1 MSDDILFDESDF
13 SEDDISDTEPHSEPR
28 LHSTAL
34 SVPEP
39 TEAVML
45 GVIQA
50 STPAALVRHATDA
63 ADALAD
69 VIETK
74 TLHTLIS
81 GRRYV
86 RCEGWTT
93 LAAMLGFLAREE
105 AVTRREDG
113 SYEATVAL
121 VRITDG
127 AVLTRASAECGL
139 DEPTWKSRPAY
150 ARRSMAVTRA
160 TSKACRIAFSWVM
173 VLAGYE
179 VTPAEEVPP
188 AVADEETPPSSGNPP
203 DDPVW
208 PSGSRKGEPLRDA
221 PDEFL
226 MKARAWC
233 VASDPP
239 QHAKLIRQIDQERRR
254 RRRATLV

>member
-1 MSDDILFDESDF
+1 MSYDILLDDCEDPI
-13 SEDDISDTEPHSEPR
+13 DDISSSERQTEPTPR
-28 LHSTAL
+28 GAAL
-34 SVPEP
+34 SVSEP
-39 TEAVML
+39 TEAVTL

-50 STPAALVRHATDA
+50 STPAAVVRQATGA
-63 ADALAD
+63 ANALAD

-74 TLHTLIS
+74 KLYTLIS

-105 AVTRREDG
+105 VVSRREDG
-113 SYEATVAL
+113 SHEATVAL
-121 VRITDG
+121 VRITDA

-179 VTPAEEVPP
+179 VTPAEEVPI
-188 AVADEETPPSSGNPP
+188 AGTDEDPSPSPG
-203 DDPVW
+203 DPTW
-208 PSGSRKGEPLRDA
+208 PIGSRKGEPLRDA
-221 PDEFL
+221 PDGFL
-226 MKARAWC
+226 TKARAWC
-233 VASDPP
+233 VANDPP
-239 QHAKLIRQIDQERRR
+239 QHAELIRQIDQERRR
-254 RRRATLV
+254 RRQAALV

>member
-1 MSDDILFDESDF
+1 MSYDNLLDECEDPI
-13 SEDDISDTEPHSEPR
+13 DDISSSEPQTEPTPR
-28 LHSTAL
+28 GAAL

-39 TEAVML
+39 TEAVTL

-50 STPAALVRHATDA
+50 STPAALVRRATDA
-63 ADALAD
+63 ANALAD

-74 TLHTLIS
+74 KLCTLIS

-105 AVTRREDG
+105 AVSRREDG

-121 VRITDG
+121 VRITDT

-208 PSGSRKGEPLRDA
+208 PSGSRKGELLRDA
-221 PDEFL
+221 PDGFL
-226 MKARAWC
+226 TKARAWC
-233 VASDPP
+233 VANDPP
-239 QHAKLIRQIDQERRR
+239 QHAELIRQIDQERRR
-254 RRRATLV
+254 RRQATLV